1 MMRHRAVGRP
11 AVWHKSI
18 LDFVDSHG
26 SARAFEIRQA
36 LGISTS
42 SLYQALAVLVCSG
55 RLSWCQ
61 SETGNYRLLKT
72 TKSQSTSLNYLA
84 QLGY

>member
-1 MMRHRAVGRP
+1 MRRNRSVGRP
-11 AVWHKSI
+11 AVWHKLI
-18 LDFVDSHG
+18 VDFVDNHG
-26 SARAFEIRQA
+26 SARALEIRQA
-36 LGISTS
+36 LGISAS

-55 RLSWCQ
+55 RLIWCQ

-72 TKSQSTSLNYLA
+72 TKTHHMGLNYLA

>member
-1 MMRHRAVGRP
+1 MRHRAVGRP

-26 SARAFEIRQA
+26 SARALEIRLA
-36 LGISTS
+36 LGIPKRSFYDAVS
-42 SLYQALAVLVCSG
+42 VLVCTGSL
-55 RLSWCQ
+55 RWCR

-72 TKSQSTSLNYLA
+72 SKTPSMSVNYLA

>member
-1 MMRHRAVGRP
+1 MRRSRAVGRP
-11 AVWHKSI
+11 SVWHKPI
-18 LDFVDSHG
+18 VDFVDNHG
-26 SARAFEIRQA
+26 SARALEIRQA

-42 SLYQALAVLVCSG
+42 SLYQALSVLVCSG

-72 TKSQSTSLNYLA
+72 TKSRHMGLDYLA